1 MKNFRFFLIPLLFVC
16 GVLLISL
23 LLHWIVPPSK
33 ERTAMDGTEAPS
45 QTQAG
50 VPAYIQWQL
59 PEGAQ
64 FRLGKG
70 SIKDIKFAPDGSLF
84 AVATSI
90 GIWLY
95 DTHTGAEVALL
106 NEKPRNVTTLA
117 FSPDG
122 KTLLS
127 GDSTGAVK
135 LWDIPARQSR
145 EAFQGPG
152 KITNALAVLSVEGI
166 KLVNEAH
173 GHIRVW
179 ASSHKTSQQ
188 IVTDIHANDRFGHLI
203 VMALSPDGR
212 FLAAAE
218 RGDSKIFPIHVWDV
232 DTGDLLFT
240 LKAHTRWIRAL
251 AFSPDSKTLASGDEY
266 RVIRLWNIETGTH
279 RATFKVATGSF
290 HALAFSPNGKL
301 LASGGGDGSVRLWD
315 ATVKNGEGNILGQ
328 YIPSL
333 TVKGHKGR
341 VSALAFSPDSK
352 TFISG
357 SYTDENI
364 YVWDTTTGSKRFTC
378 QGHFGYTY
386 GLVFSETR
394 DTLTSVHRA
403 DWRNIQ
409 LKVWDL
415 STGSQLSNDSLNIDG
430 AFGAISPNGQTIV
443 SHEYSEHNRTQLW
456 DVNVKRG
463 RSSLKGLP
471 KRRRIERG
479 TLFQAGFT
487 FSPDSKTVASGGA
500 DNVVRVWD
508 AAIQHRSGF
517 QRFFAVFTGGYHPR
531 LTIQGQPVHVRTLAF
546 SPDEKILAGGSN
558 GGFIHL
564 WNAHTGTELFT
575 LRGHRNR
582 ISALAFSPDGKT
594 LAGGNRDGE
603 ISLWHTVN
611 GTQSSANLLTPR
623 ATVNKLL
630 FSQDGKILVSGDS
643 SGTLY
648 LWDVQTGRLLG
659 THIGHTNPI
668 QALLLSADGKTLVSG
683 GSDGTILL
691 WDWEHLKKTD
701 DR

>member
-1 MKNFRFFLIPLLFVC
+1 MKNFRFFLIPLLFLC

-23 LLHWIVPPSK
+23 FLHWIVLPSA
-33 ERTAMDGTEAPS
+33 ERTAIDATQAPS

-50 VPAYIQWQL
+50 VPVYMRWQL
-59 PEGAQ
+59 PDSGK

-70 SIKDIKFAPDGSLF
+70 SINDIKFGPDDRLF
-84 AVATSI
+84 AVATSV

-95 DTHTGAEVALL
+95 DAHTGAEVALL
-106 NEKPRNVTTLA
+106 NEKPRNVRTIA

-127 GDSTGAVK
+127 GDSIGEVK
-135 LWDIPARQSR
+135 LWDIPTRQSR
-145 EAFQGPG
+145 ETFQRPE
-152 KITNALAVLSVEGI
+152 KITNALAAFSVENI
-166 KLVNEAH
+166 KLANEEH

-179 ASSHKTSQQ
+179 TSSSKTTQQ
-188 IVTDIHANDRFGHLI
+188 IVMELHANDRFGHFT

-212 FLAAAE
+212 LLAAAE

-232 DTGDLLFT
+232 NTGDLLFT

-279 RATFKVATGSF
+279 RTTFKVAKGSF
-290 HALAFSPNGKL
+290 HALTFSPNGKL
-301 LASGGGDGSVRLWD
+301 LASGSSDGSIRLWD

-328 YIPSL
+328 YVPSL

-341 VSALAFSPDSK
+341 VSTLAFSPDGK

-357 SYTDENI
+357 SYADESI
-364 YVWDTTTGSKRFTC
+364 YVWDTTTGSKHFTC
-378 QGHFGYTY
+378 QGHFGYIH
-386 GLVFSETR
+386 GLVSSETGG
-394 DTLTSVHRA
+394 TLTSVHRV

-409 LKVWDL
+409 LKVWDV
-415 STGSQLSNDSLNIDG
+415 STGSQLSNDALNIDG

-443 SHEYSEHNRTQLW
+443 SHEYWEHNRTQLW
-456 DVNVKRG
+456 DVNAKRE
-463 RSSLKGLP
+463 RFSLKGLP
-471 KRRRIERG
+471 KRRRSERG
-479 TLFQAGFT
+479 TTFQAGFT
-487 FSPDSKTVASGGA
+487 FSPDNATVASGGA

-508 AAIQHRSGF
+508 AAMQHRSGF
-517 QRFFAVFTGGYHPR
+517 QRFFAVFTGGHAPR
-531 LTIQGQPVHVRTLAF
+531 LTIQGQPVHVRILTF
-546 SPDEKILAGGSN
+546 SPDGKILAGGSN

-564 WNAHTGTELFT
+564 WNAQTGTELFT

-594 LAGGNRDGE
+594 LAGGTRDGE

-611 GTQSSANLLTPR
+611 GTQGSANLLKPR
-623 ATVNKLL
+623 ATVSKLL
-630 FSQDGKILVSGDS
+630 FSQDGKILVSGDGR
-643 SGTLY
+643 GTLH
-648 LWDVQTGRLLG
+648 LWDVQTGRLLA
-659 THIGHTNPI
+659 THTGHTNPI

-691 WDWEHLKKTD
+691 WDWERLKKTD